1 METIQSTLKELDLF
15 SKPVEL
21 KLKPGKKGGKAKPM
35 IGSVPG
41 FFLSVLVVFILIQ
54 MGLFKHQDMKAY
66 KKIRYSSLNV
76 RNKFTEGDEHD
87 ESELNIADFDFMPSI
102 EFFLMNAEVTIA

>member
-1 METIQSTLKELDLF
+1 METIQSTLKEMDLF

-21 KLKPGKKGGKAKPM
+21 KLKPGKKGGKATPM

-41 FFLSVLVVFILIQ
+41 FLLSVLVVFILIQ
-54 MGLFKHQDMKAY
+54 MGFFKHKDMKAY
-66 KKIRYSSLNV
+66 RNIRYSSLNV

-87 ESELNIADFDFMPSI
+87 ESELNMADFDFMPSI
-102 EFFLMNAEVTIA
+102 DYFLMNTEVTVA